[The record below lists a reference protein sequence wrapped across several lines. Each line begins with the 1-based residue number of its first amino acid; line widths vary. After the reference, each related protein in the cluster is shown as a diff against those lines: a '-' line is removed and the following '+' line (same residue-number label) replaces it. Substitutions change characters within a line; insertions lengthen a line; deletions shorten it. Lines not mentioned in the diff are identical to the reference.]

1 MKENEVFSR
10 VIRTPF
16 GVLLP
21 FVPTKQKSLHYLSF
35 RQTVAQKE
43 GNLASTNVERS
54 PEKG

>member
-21 FVPTKQKSLHYLSF
+21 FVTAKQKALHYLSF